1 MDKLFLE
8 GSHSNKFSVRLPC
21 EKEVLLQL
29 ANGLDYI
36 HSQQLVHRD
45 IRPENVHIFPPLNQL
60 GPAVVKW
67 AGFGLF
73 GQVQTSSGSIK
84 ETYKFSLEWLS
95 PELLDFLLDEESRPK
110 STDIFGWKENDI
122 FATGCLFFTYLTGG
136 IHPFGS
142 GREIVTNIKQMKAI
156 NAHSNAHLQFLH

>member
-1 MDKLFLE
+1 MNRYLALEFTVTSMDKLFLE
-8 GSHSNKFSVRLPC
+8 GSHSNKFSVCLPS

-36 HSQQLVHRD
+36 HSQQLLHRD

-95 PELLDFLLDEESRPK
+95 ISSWTKSLVLNQLTFLVGKKTTFSPQ
-110 STDIFGWKENDI
+110 GV
-122 FATGCLFFTYLTGG
+122 FFLP
-136 IHPFGS
+136 I
-142 GREIVTNIKQMKAI
+142 
-156 NAHSNAHLQFLH
+156 